1 VRKVI
6 VPAWNADDGVGRTPE
21 LEDKSPIQGAFTP
34 LSKTV
39 PPQQAE
45 HAVSEIANGVVK
57 FLVRH
62 RSENVRLG
70 VQTLCI

>member
-1 VRKVI
+1 M
-6 VPAWNADDGVGRTPE
+6 
-21 LEDKSPIQGAFTP
+21 EDKSPIQGAFTP

-45 HAVSEIANGVVK
+45 HAAVSEIANGVVK